1 MTASTVPQ
9 PPGFFHPILRVL
21 AGKPDGLR
29 RRDLHEPVANL
40 AQLTSAQRAERLPSG
55 AHLRYRH
62 RIGWSLNMLK
72 LAGYVESPS
81 SGLWRITTSGRE
93 LLTSNPEGLSEAMM
107 RKIAREARSA
117 IPVDSSEDTSSEP
130 PLPGIQQSPEERI
143 DLAVK
148 EIEKAVA
155 RELLD
160 RILQAPPEF
169 FEELVLKLLHALGY
183 GTSETDLQRV
193 GGAGD
198 AGIDG
203 IISLDK
209 LGFEK
214 VYVQA
219 KRWQGSVGRPE
230 VQGFYG
236 ALAGRRAKKG
246 VFITTSSFT
255 GEALDYGTQVSESVV
270 LIDGARLTS
279 LMIEYGVGVTHHR
292 VIRLPQVD
300 GDYFE

>member
-1 MTASTVPQ
+1 
-9 PPGFFHPILRVL
+9 
-21 AGKPDGLR
+21 
-29 RRDLHEPVANL
+29 
-40 AQLTSAQRAERLPSG
+40 
-55 AHLRYRH
+55 
-62 RIGWSLNMLK
+62 
-72 LAGYVESPS
+72 
-81 SGLWRITTSGRE
+81 
-93 LLTSNPEGLSEAMM
+93 MM
-107 RKIAREARSA
+107 RKIAREARNA
-117 IPVDSSEDTSSEP
+117 IPGDSVEDTSSES
-130 PLPGIQQSPEERI
+130 PLSGIQQSPEERI

-148 EIEKAVA
+148 EVEKAVA

-160 RILQAPPEF
+160 RILQDPSEF
-169 FEELVLKLLHALGY
+169 FEELVLELLHSLGY

-193 GGAGD
+193 GGSGD

-230 VQGFYG
+230 VQGFFG

-255 GEALDYGTQVSESVV
+255 HEALDYGTQVSENVV
-270 LIDGARLTS
+270 LIDGARRERAVRFRKAKKKSRSKTKS
-279 LMIEYGVGVTHHR
+279 RSSE
-292 VIRLPQVD
+292 
-300 GDYFE
+300 E

>member
-1 MTASTVPQ
+1 
-9 PPGFFHPILRVL
+9 
-21 AGKPDGLR
+21 
-29 RRDLHEPVANL
+29 
-40 AQLTSAQRAERLPSG
+40 
-55 AHLRYRH
+55 
-62 RIGWSLNMLK
+62 MLK